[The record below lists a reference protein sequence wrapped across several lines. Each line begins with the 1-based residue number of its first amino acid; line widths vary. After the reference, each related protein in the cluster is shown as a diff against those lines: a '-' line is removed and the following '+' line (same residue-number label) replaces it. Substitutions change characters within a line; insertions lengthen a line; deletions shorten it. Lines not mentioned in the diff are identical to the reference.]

1 MMAPMITHLHLLSG
15 KELLTEGVDDEM
27 SVFNITPSPLTASTR
42 SFLIP
47 PTILSD
53 YENYLMTEVP
63 NAVFDFQVLH
73 NWYDKDDATKEPYM
87 LRAEYFPINWKSK
100 VGNSDMN
107 RNFYTNTH
115 ESIRKGDIAI
125 KEDGELLMLN
135 WDIQVYINA
144 KTTQAINCNHIV
156 EISRHVPA
164 KADRRGYVIT
174 EAHDET
180 IVNSIPCVMSE
191 YAGRPDY
198 MIAQNSP
205 GIHSDMLTVC
215 DIQYNESTKD
225 IMIDDF
231 FTYANYTYHVIHID
245 HTQVMYA
252 EPNNVYGIIR
262 LYCRQVAGEDL

>member
-1 MMAPMITHLHLLSG
+1 MITHLHLLSG

-107 RNFYTNTH
+107 YNWYANTH
-115 ESIRKGDIAI
+115 ADVRKGDIVI

-135 WDIQVYINA
+135 WNIQQYINA
-144 KTTQAINCNHIV
+144 KTTQAITCNHMLKV
-156 EISRHVPA
+156 DRHVPA
-164 KADRRGYVIT
+164 KADKRGYVIT

-180 IVNSIPCVMSE
+180 IVEPIPCVMSE

-205 GIHSDMLTVC
+205 GIHADMLTVC
-215 DIQYNESTKD
+215 DVQYNEST
-225 IMIDDF
+225 
-231 FTYANYTYHVIHID
+231 ANIELEDVFIYGKYTYKIIHID
-245 HTQVMYA
+245 QTQV
-252 EPNNVYGIIR
+252 EFIGGQTGEEIFGILR
-262 LYCRQVAGEDL
+262 LYCRQVAGENL